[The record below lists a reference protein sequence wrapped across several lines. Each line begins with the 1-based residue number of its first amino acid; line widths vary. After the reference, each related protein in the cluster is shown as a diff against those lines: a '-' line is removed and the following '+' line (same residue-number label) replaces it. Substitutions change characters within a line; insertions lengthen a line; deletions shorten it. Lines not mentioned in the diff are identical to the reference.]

1 MLRRLDGQVGRFL
14 LAGAANTLLT
24 YLLYLLLLA
33 PLGHRIAYGIAY
45 AAGIALAYALGRGF
59 VFRRHDGWRSLLLT
73 PLIYLVQCCFGLLI
87 VEVWVTVLGLR
98 AEFAP
103 LLAIA
108 ATLPLTFVLSRWAFT
123 RPGQG

>member
-24 YLLYLLLLA
+24 YLLYLLLLSHV
-33 PLGHRIAYGIAY
+33 GHRLAYALAY
-45 AAGIALAYALGRGF
+45 AAGIGLAYVLGRGF
-59 VFRRHDGWRSLLLT
+59 VFRRHDGWRSVLLT
-73 PLIYLVQCCFGLLI
+73 PLIYLLQFCAGLLI
-87 VEVWVTVLGLR
+87 VELWITLLGLR

-108 ATLPLTFVLSRWAFT
+108 VTLPVTYVLSRWAFA
-123 RPGQG
+123 RSQ